1 MKPEKRANK
10 MAKYMCNENL
20 WLKKCFF
27 SWKFYPPNHYYCFCC
42 FPIYLPWSDGTG
54 NNDRLYFLGLQNYC
68 RWWLQA
74 MKLKD
79 ASPWKK
85 SYDQPRQH
93 IKNQRHYFVNKGLS
107 SQNHGFSRS
116 HVWMWE
122 VDYKRKLSTEELML
136 LNCGVG
142 EDSWESL
149 GLQGDPSSP
158 S

>member
-27 SWKFYPPNHYYCFCC
+27 SWKFYPPNHYHCFCC

-93 IKNQRHYFVNKGLS
+93 IKNQRHYFANKGPS
-107 SQNHGFSRS
+107 SQSSGFSTHKDWARTVS
-116 HVWMWE
+116 E
-122 VDYKRKLSTEELML
+122 CL
-136 LNCGVG
+136 LWRYGSAVACHRGSECNRPRYGI
-142 EDSWESL
+142 SPL
-149 GLQGDPSSP
+149 GGGCY
-158 S
+158 